1 MAVVFVDLFPTSMQ
15 IQGSSGSAGCLGSSP
30 ANGSRRRRHGIIR
43 RVEAD
48 ELRRWAEQR
57 ALGAKRE
64 LSELSNAASPPEE
77 AFETGLRMIAL
88 AARLHGWPLPK
99 DEREVQEEL
108 EIFHRWARLRRRLT
122 NV

>member
-1 MAVVFVDLFPTSMQ
+1 
-15 IQGSSGSAGCLGSSP
+15 
-30 ANGSRRRRHGIIR
+30 
-43 RVEAD
+43 VEAD

-64 LSELSNAASPPEE
+64 LSELRNAAPPPEE

-88 AARLHGWPLPK
+88 AGRLHGWPLPE

-108 EIFHRWARLRRRLT
+108 EVFHRWARLRRRLT
-122 NV
+122 NE